1 MAIRE
6 IQSRPRPESRALPQG
21 KPKGQRSL
29 RLSLVPQLPSIDLSN
44 LNVRSITSVE
54 REQKSFAMICLS
66 LTTAGLLAMFG
77 LNMALTE
84 GAFKVKELKLQVIEM
99 NELRE
104 AALTQ
109 VSTISSPENLA
120 QSATRLGM
128 IASTTPHFLQLTG
141 KQ

>member
-6 IQSRPRPESRALPQG
+6 IQPVQKPEPRALPSS
-21 KPKGQRSL
+21 KPRGQRSI
-29 RLSLVPQLPSIDLSN
+29 RLSLVPQLPSIDFSN

-54 REQKSFAMICLS
+54 RAQKSFAMICLS
-66 LTTAGLLAMFG
+66 LAVAGLLAMFG

-84 GAFKVKELKLQVIEM
+84 GAFKVKALKLEVIEM

-109 VSTISSPENLA
+109 VSTISSPERLA
-120 QSATRLGM
+120 
-128 IASTTPHFLQLTG
+128 
-141 KQ
+141 

>member
-6 IQSRPRPESRALPQG
+6 IQPVQKPEPRALPSS
-21 KPKGQRSL
+21 KPRGQRSI
-29 RLSLVPQLPSIDLSN
+29 RLSLVPQLPSIDFSN

-54 REQKSFAMICLS
+54 RAQKSFAMICLS
-66 LTTAGLLAMFG
+66 LAVAGLLAMFG

-84 GAFKVKELKLQVIEM
+84 GAFKVKALKLEVIEM

-109 VSTISSPENLA
+109 VSTISSPERLA

-128 IASTTPHFLQLTG
+128 VASTTPHFLQLAERE
-141 KQ
+141 

>member
-6 IQSRPRPESRALPQG
+6 IQPSQRPDRNAPAQS
-21 KPKGQRSL
+21 KPKKERQV
-29 RLSLVPQLPSIDLSN
+29 RLSLVPQLPSIDFSN
-44 LNVRSITSVE
+44 LNIRSITSVE
-54 REQKSFAMICLS
+54 REQKSFAIICMS
-66 LTTAGLLAMFG
+66 LAIAGLLSMFG

-109 VSTISSPENLA
+109 VSTISSPEILA
-120 QSATRLGM
+120 QSASRLGM
-128 IASTTPHFLQLTG
+128 VPSTTPRFLQLVG

>member
-6 IQSRPRPESRALPQG
+6 IQPIQKPERRALPSN
-21 KPKGQRSL
+21 KPRGQRSI
-29 RLSLVPQLPSIDLSN
+29 RLSLVPQLPSIDFSN

-54 REQKSFAMICLS
+54 RAQKSFAMICLS
-66 LTTAGLLAMFG
+66 LAVAGLLAMFG

-84 GAFKVKELKLQVIEM
+84 GAFKVKALKLEVIEM

-109 VSTISSPENLA
+109 VSTISSPERLA

-128 IASTTPHFLQLTG
+128 VASTTPHFLQLAE
-141 KQ
+141 KE

>member
-1 MAIRE
+1 
-6 IQSRPRPESRALPQG
+6 
-21 KPKGQRSL
+21 
-29 RLSLVPQLPSIDLSN
+29 
-44 LNVRSITSVE
+44 
-54 REQKSFAMICLS
+54 MICLS